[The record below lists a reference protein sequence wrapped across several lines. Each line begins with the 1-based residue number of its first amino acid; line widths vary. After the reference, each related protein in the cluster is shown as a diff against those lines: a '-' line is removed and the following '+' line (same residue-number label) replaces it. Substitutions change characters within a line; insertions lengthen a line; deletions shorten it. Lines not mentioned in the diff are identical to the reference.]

1 MTTKDKLGIVALII
15 VLAAGYYLWK
25 TGGLV
30 QATSFEECVAQGNPV
45 MESYPRQCRSGNKTF
60 TEIINDTPT
69 SADNAPPGSIH
80 NLPVPEAVS
89 KVKNLVAQ
97 NNNTEIGK
105 VIVLTAFEKEW
116 SDSCLGLGG
125 PAESCAA
132 VITPGYEV
140 TVEASGREYIY
151 RTNVDGSTI
160 RLQ

>member
-25 TGGLV
+25 DGKLI
-30 QATSFEECVAQGNPV
+30 QANNFEECVALGNPV
-45 MESYPRQCRSGNKTF
+45 MESYPRKCRSGSKTF
-60 TEIINDTPT
+60 TEDISNTPT

-80 NLPVPEAVS
+80 NLPIPEAVS
-89 KVKNLVAQ
+89 NVKIMVSQ
-97 NNNTEIGK
+97 NTNTEIGK

-116 SDSCLGLGG
+116 PDACLGLAKSG
-125 PAESCAA
+125 EMCAQ

-140 TVEASGREYIY
+140 TVEASGKTYIY
-151 RTNVDGSTI
+151 RTNSDGTVL